1 MCGSQIW
8 HSMLGVGKS
17 FMMNRLSALIL
28 AVALALALGTIGCGQ
43 KSQATKEDK
52 PTECGFVL
60 PKMQQNIQDYVE
72 YTGRTAAKDSVDI
85 KARVTGFLLD
95 KVLFTEGQAV
105 TKGQELFLIDPDPYI
120 AQLEQAQAQIGLYQ
134 AQMDLNT
141 KTYQQKLETKKK
153 NQDAITDLDLRT
165 TEAQMKESTAAL
177 DAAKASLKV
186 YDLNKKYTTVTS
198 PIEGVVG
205 RRNQTPGNIITQDQ
219 TLLTT
224 VVSLNKMFVYLDMD
238 APTYA
243 QFHPDVDKPAKKAP
257 ISLEPPV
264 AASVAAQNAP
274 LAGEI
279 DFFNN
284 QFNPATDTILVRGV
298 FDNTPKKDGGA
309 RLRPGM
315 FVRVKLS
322 IGDPYQALVVPDQ
335 AILSK
340 MGKKYV
346 YVVGDDDRVKEIPVI
361 IGQLQEQG
369 LRVIKRAQD
378 PATGAIK
385 PGQLAETDRVLVTRL
400 LDIQPN
406 QVIQPVPRQPSQSP

>member
-1 MCGSQIW
+1 MTIRQIAQFLA
-8 HSMLGVGKS
+8 MGMVFPLGP
-17 FMMNRLSALIL
+17 
-28 AVALALALGTIGCGQ
+28 IGCGP
-43 KSQATKEDK
+43 KSQTKEDK
-52 PTECGFVL
+52 ATECSFVL
-60 PKMQQNIQDYVE
+60 PQMQENIQDYVE

-95 KVLFTEGQAV
+95 KELFKEGQAV
-105 TKGQELFLIDPDPYI
+105 TKGQELFLIDPEPYI

-134 AQMDLNT
+134 AQVDLNT
-141 KTYQQKLETKKK
+141 RTFQQKQETRKK
-153 NQDAITDLDLRT
+153 NPDAITELDLRT
-165 TEAQMKESTAAL
+165 TEAQMKESQAAL
-177 DAAKASLKV
+177 DASKASLKI
-186 YDLNKKYTTVTS
+186 YELNKKYTTVTS
-198 PIEGVVG
+198 PIDGVVG
-205 RRNQTPGNIITQDQ
+205 RRNQTPGNVIIQDQ

-224 VVSLNKMFVYLDMD
+224 VVSLNKMFVYFDMD

-243 QFHPDVDKPAKKAP
+243 QFHPDKEKPATKTP

-264 AASVAAQNAP
+264 AASTATQTSP
-274 LAGEI
+274 ISGEV

-284 QFNPATDTILVRGV
+284 QFNPATDTILVRGI
-298 FDNTPKKDGGA
+298 FDNPTKKEGGS

-322 IGDPYQALVVPDQ
+322 IGEPYQALVVPDR

-340 MGKKYV
+340 MGKKYLYLV
-346 YVVGDDDRVKEIPVI
+346 DESNRVKEIPVV

-369 LRVIKRAQD
+369 LRVIKREKD

-385 PGQLAETDRVLVTRL
+385 PGQLTATDRVLVTRL

-406 QVIQPVPRQPSQSP
+406 QVIQPVPQQPSNPK